1 MSYAPRPEVTREQRD
16 AGADL
21 DRVVIRDEQQL
32 KATREALA
40 ESETALD
47 ALRRRVEPK
56 NPELFRS
63 MAQDYVELIDQMR
76 TEIDGYLG
84 VDNIREACGPR
95 EMPER
100 IYLHDETDDGDA
112 SLLEL
117 LWVQHRLEPGDTEYV
132 RADLLTAALKQRDR
146 ANEALALKQR
156 DRAVAEISAAF
167 HEAYKSDADQDGVQL
182 KWHHEDY
189 LRLCNL
195 LDKR

>member
-1 MSYAPRPEVTREQRD
+1 MPGVRAALSYAPRPEVTREQRD

-146 ANEALALKQR
+146 A
-156 DRAVAEISAAF
+156 VAEISAAF